1 MLIYELPELLPVHMP
16 TAVCLWLQGPCV
28 TTDTACSSS
37 LVSAHL
43 AATALAQRNCGA
55 AVAAGVNA
63 LLSSKT
69 HVKISALQALSPV
82 GRCKTFDVS
91 ADGYGRGEGFVAA
104 VLVPL
109 LGSSAGLL
117 AVVHGSAVNTAG
129 RSSGLTAPSGPA
141 QQKLLVA
148 ALAAGGLSAA
158 DVSYLAVHGTGTP
171 LGDPIGA
178 LGLASLLIIC
188 LHSMGCLLKSQS
200 IGLCS
205 KHASLRSCVVAE
217 MGAIGGALSAGAHRS
232 APVVPLG
239 SNKSCYGHTEGAAGE
254 SA

>member
-1 MLIYELPELLPVHMP
+1 MP
-16 TAVCLWLQGPCV
+16 TAICPASLLQGPCV

-43 AATALAQRNCGA
+43 AGTAVAQRECGA

-82 GRCKTFDVS
+82 GRCRTFDVA

-104 VLVPL
+104 VLVPQL
-109 LGSSAGLL
+109 DSSAGLL

-148 ALAAGGLSAA
+148 ALAAGRLSAA

-178 LGLASLLIIC
+178 LELTLLLSFC
-188 LHSMGCLLKSQS
+188 LHALCCLPKGDALSVLTACLS
-200 IGLCS
+200 VF
-205 KHASLRSCVVAE
+205 LRAAE
-217 MGAIGGALSAGAHRS
+217 VGAIGGALSSGAHQP
-232 APVVPLG
+232 AGQVIPLG
-239 SNKSCYGHTEGAAGE
+239 SNKSCYGHTEGAAGG

>member
-1 MLIYELPELLPVHMP
+1 MLGGQDTAANAITGNSFPFMAGRVSYTFGFQVHCSSLKDFNLWLLLHWCLSLLFQRGRCARLLSLHRVIMIVPYLLPLP
-16 TAVCLWLQGPCV
+16 QGPCV

-43 AATALAQRNCGA
+43 AAAALAQRECGT

-63 LLSSKT
+63 LLASKT
-69 HVKISALQALSPV
+69 HVKISALQALSPL

-91 ADGYGRGEGFVAA
+91 ADGYGRGEGVVAA
-104 VLVPL
+104 VLVPQL
-109 LGSSAGLL
+109 DSSAGRAAAGLL

-148 ALAAGGLSAA
+148 ALAAARLSAA
-158 DVSYLAVHGTGTP
+158 DVAYLAVHGTGTP

-178 LGLASLLIIC
+178 L
-188 LHSMGCLLKSQS
+188 
-200 IGLCS
+200 
-205 KHASLRSCVVAE
+205 
-217 MGAIGGALSAGAHRS
+217 
-232 APVVPLG
+232 
-239 SNKSCYGHTEGAAGE
+239 
-254 SA
+254 